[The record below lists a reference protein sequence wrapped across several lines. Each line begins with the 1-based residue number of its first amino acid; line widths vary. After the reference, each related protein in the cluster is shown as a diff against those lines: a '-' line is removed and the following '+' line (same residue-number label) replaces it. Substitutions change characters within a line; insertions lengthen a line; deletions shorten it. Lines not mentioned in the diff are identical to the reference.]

1 MQQSL
6 REFLDSYAQ
15 VSFEGEGDDSGGT
28 GGATTFTQA
37 DIDAAVA
44 AVTKPTGFSQ
54 ADIDTAVI
62 ESGKKQQKLM
72 QKALD
77 ELEAVKA
84 TIDLTGGD
92 RTAMDEKIAD
102 LQNQILTKE
111 EIATRNESKLKK
123 DSDEALGTLQGKY
136 DALENRYNT
145 ETITRAITEAAVA
158 GKAYSTEPL
167 VALLKPQT
175 RLVEIE
181 NAEGEKT
188 GRFEPRVDYP
198 TKDKDGKDVVMNMTV
213 PEAITQMRETE
224 SFLNLF
230 LAEGTSGVG
239 GTNRGKGT
247 ELDVAQLAKDN
258 PQEYAKLRA
267 EGKIELSTL

>member
-1 MQQSL
+1 MQH
-6 REFLDSYAQ
+6 FLFSNSFEM
-15 VSFEGEGDDSGGT
+15 VSFAEDDDKS
-28 GGATTFTQA
+28 FTQEDLNTA
-37 DIDAAVA
+37 IEAAVKEA
-44 AVTKPTGFSQ
+44 TKPTGFTQS
-54 ADIDTAVI
+54 DIDSAVV

-84 TIDLTGGD
+84 KIDLTGGD
-92 RTAMDEKIAD
+92 RANLDEKIAD
-102 LQNQILTKE
+102 LQNQLLTKE
-111 EIATRNESKLKK
+111 EITSRNETKLKK
-123 DSDEALGTLQGKY
+123 DSDEALGTLQGRY

-188 GRFEPRVDYP
+188 GKFEARVDYP
-198 TKDKDGKDVVMNMTV
+198 SKDKDGKDVVMNMTV
-213 PEAITQMRETE
+213 PEAITQMRETD
-224 SFLNLF
+224 SYLNLF

-239 GTNRGKGT
+239 GTNRGKGQ
-247 ELDVAQLAKDN
+247 ELDVTELAREN

-267 EGKIELSTL
+267 EGKIQLSSL